1 MARRLD
7 LFEQLIVS
15 CLIVMMALVVLIA
28 TLELAWLIVD
38 DLRGVPLA
46 FLGIDELLDI
56 FGFFLLVLIG
66 VELLGTLRL
75 YFEEHIVHA
84 EVVLEVGMIAIAR
97 KVIVADVN
105 ELASTTLVGIAAI
118 VLALAAAYTAVKLSL
133 GARPAALPAAPSGPA
148 AGSRVPGDP
157 AAGPAEASDAGSP
170 DGGASTR

>member
-97 KVIVADVN
+97 TVIVADVN
-105 ELASTTLVGIAAI
+105 ELASTTLVGI
-118 VLALAAAYTAVKLSL
+118 